1 VIGHPLGHSMS
12 PFIHDRLFAL
22 SGRTA
27 SYGAQDIPPETL
39 SDELPRLLEHAAGVN
54 VTIPHKQAVIPLLD
68 GLYGRAELY
77 RSVNTIAV
85 TPEGRFGYN
94 TDADG
99 FLHALGGSG
108 IPLAGRVAL
117 LGCGGVGRTFACEAA
132 LAGCEIVNAVR
143 DADLAAGEAL
153 LEYVRALKPGAACTL
168 TTLNRLEGPF
178 DLLINAT
185 PVGMY
190 PHADAS
196 PVTAGLL
203 HDVKAVFDAVYN
215 PNSSANELLDRKMA
229 EYAQAV
235 CHGRPHFHVALVQD
249 ISPNCDCHGENDAP
263 ILPDIGMFA
272 SFDPV
277 ALDQACADACLKATP
292 IENSQ
297 LGEHLAKP
305 DWHCHHDHFKD
316 SNPNIEWQATLD
328 QAEKIGL
335 GTRQYELKI
344 VK

>member
-1 VIGHPLGHSMS
+1 MEYNSSDGDVYKRQLQAFPILVRQSTVVIRKS
-12 PFIHDRLFAL
+12 PGIRMIHQEPVINAL
-22 SGRTA
+22 SDRDSILPVRKEGYHILDSKEPV
-27 SYGAQDIPPETL
+27 SYTHL
-39 SDELPRLLEHAAGVN
+39 
-54 VTIPHKQAVIPLLD
+54 
-68 GLYGRAELY
+68 
-77 RSVNTIAV
+77 
-85 TPEGRFGYN
+85 
-94 TDADG
+94 
-99 FLHALGGSG
+99 
-108 IPLAGRVAL
+108 
-117 LGCGGVGRTFACEAA
+117 
-132 LAGCEIVNAVR
+132 
-143 DADLAAGEAL
+143 
-153 LEYVRALKPGAACTL
+153 
-168 TTLNRLEGPF
+168 
-178 DLLINAT
+178 
-185 PVGMY
+185 
-190 PHADAS
+190 
-196 PVTAGLL
+196 
-203 HDVKAVFDAVYN
+203 
-215 PNSSANELLDRKMA
+215 
-229 EYAQAV
+229 
-235 CHGRPHFHVALVQD
+235 HVALVQD